1 MSIISQIEA
10 LLFVAGDE
18 GTTLDE
24 LGYLLKTST
33 VEVYQ
38 QLERLNQRYLDNSEC
53 AIEIKEL
60 GNRFMLTTK
69 KQHTKLLKRY
79 AQSPMANRLSQ
90 AALETLAV
98 IAYKQPITRLE
109 VDQIRG
115 VNSSASIQK
124 LVSFQLIEETGR
136 LEAPGRPRIY
146 GTTQYFMDYFGLRD
160 LKELPD
166 IQEMELDLAQ
176 ELPNQLFKE
185 VDEAIFHRENTEEL
199 KESDGKE

>member
-1 MSIISQIEA
+1 MSIMSRIEA
-10 LLFVAGDE
+10 LLFVSGDE
-18 GTTLDE
+18 GMSLDE
-24 LGYLLKTST
+24 LAYLLKTT
-33 VEVYQ
+33 TAEVYQ
-38 QLERLNQRYLDNSEC
+38 ALEKLNQQYLENSEC
-53 AIEIKEL
+53 AIELKEL

-69 KQHTKLLKRY
+69 KQYTKLLKKY

-124 LVSFQLIEETGR
+124 LLTFQLIEETGR
-136 LEAPGRPRIY
+136 LDAPGRPRIY
-146 GTTQYFMDYFGLRD
+146 ATSQYFMDYFGLRD

-166 IQEMELDLAQ
+166 IKEMELDLAQ

-185 VDEAIFHRENTEEL
+185 VDEAILHLPNQDEKNAE
-199 KESDGKE
+199 KE

>member
-1 MSIISQIEA
+1 MSIMSQIEA
-10 LLFVAGDE
+10 LLFVSGDE
-18 GTTLDE
+18 GMGLDE
-24 LGYLLKTST
+24 LAYLLKTT
-33 VEVYQ
+33 TAEVYQ
-38 QLERLNQRYLDNSEC
+38 ALEKLNQQYLENSEC
-53 AIEIKEL
+53 AIELKEL

-69 KQHTKLLKRY
+69 KQYTKLLKKY

-124 LVSFQLIEETGR
+124 LLTFQLIEETGR
-136 LEAPGRPRIY
+136 LDAPGRPRIY
-146 GTTQYFMDYFGLRD
+146 ATSQYFMDYFGLRD

-166 IQEMELDLAQ
+166 IKEMELDLAQ

-185 VDEAIFHRENTEEL
+185 VDEAILHLPNQDEKNAE
-199 KESDGKE
+199 KE

>member
-1 MSIISQIEA
+1 MSQIEA
-10 LLFVAGDE
+10 LLFVSGDE
-18 GTTLDE
+18 GMSLDE
-24 LGYLLKTST
+24 LAYLLKTT
-33 VEVYQ
+33 TAEVYQ
-38 QLERLNQRYLDNSEC
+38 ALEKLNQHYLENSEC
-53 AIEIKEL
+53 AIELKEL

-69 KQHTKLLKRY
+69 KQYTQLLKKY

-124 LVSFQLIEETGR
+124 LLTFQLIEETGR
-136 LEAPGRPRIY
+136 LDAPGRPRIY
-146 GTTQYFMDYFGLRD
+146 ATSQYFMDYFGLRD

-166 IQEMELDLAQ
+166 IKEMELDLAQ

-185 VDEAIFHRENTEEL
+185 VDEAVLHLPNQDEKNDENAE
-199 KESDGKE
+199 KE

>member
-1 MSIISQIEA
+1 MSQIEA
-10 LLFVAGDE
+10 LLFVSGDE
-18 GTTLDE
+18 GMSLDE
-24 LGYLLKTST
+24 LAYLLKTT
-33 VEVYQ
+33 TAEVYQ
-38 QLERLNQRYLDNSEC
+38 ALEKLNQHYLENSEC
-53 AIEIKEL
+53 AIELKEL

-69 KQHTKLLKRY
+69 KQYTQLLKKY
-79 AQSPMANRLSQ
+79 AQSPIANRLSQ

-124 LVSFQLIEETGR
+124 LLTFQLIEETGR
-136 LEAPGRPRIY
+136 LDAPGRPRIY
-146 GTTQYFMDYFGLRD
+146 ATSQYFMDYFGLRD

-166 IQEMELDLAQ
+166 IKEMELDLAQ

-185 VDEAIFHRENTEEL
+185 VDEAVLHLPNQDEKNDENAE
-199 KESDGKE
+199 KE

>member
-1 MSIISQIEA
+1 MSQIEA
-10 LLFVAGDE
+10 LLFVSGDE
-18 GTTLDE
+18 GMSLDE
-24 LGYLLKTST
+24 LAYLLKTT
-33 VEVYQ
+33 TAEVYQ
-38 QLERLNQRYLDNSEC
+38 ALEKLNQHYLENSEY
-53 AIEIKEL
+53 AIELKEL

-69 KQHTKLLKRY
+69 KQYTQLLKKY

-124 LVSFQLIEETGR
+124 LLTFQLIEETGR
-136 LEAPGRPRIY
+136 LDAPGRPRIY
-146 GTTQYFMDYFGLRD
+146 ATSQYFMDYFGLRD

-166 IQEMELDLAQ
+166 IKEMELDLAQ

-185 VDEAIFHRENTEEL
+185 VDEAVLHLPNQDEKNDENAE
-199 KESDGKE
+199 KE

>member
-1 MSIISQIEA
+1 MSQIEA
-10 LLFVAGDE
+10 LLFVSGDE
-18 GTTLDE
+18 GMSLDE
-24 LGYLLKTST
+24 LAYLLKTT
-33 VEVYQ
+33 TAEVYQ
-38 QLERLNQRYLDNSEC
+38 ALEKLNQHYLENSEC
-53 AIEIKEL
+53 AIELKEL

-69 KQHTKLLKRY
+69 KQYTQLLKKY
-79 AQSPMANRLSQ
+79 AQSPIANRLSQ

-124 LVSFQLIEETGR
+124 LLTFQLIEETGR
-136 LEAPGRPRIY
+136 LDAPGRPRIY
-146 GTTQYFMDYFGLRD
+146 ATSQYFMDYFGLRD

-166 IQEMELDLAQ
+166 IKEMELDLAQ

-185 VDEAIFHRENTEEL
+185 VDEAVLHLPNQDEKNDE
-199 KESDGKE
+199 KE

>member
-1 MSIISQIEA
+1 MSQIEA
-10 LLFVAGDE
+10 LLFVSGDE
-18 GTTLDE
+18 GMSLDE
-24 LGYLLKTST
+24 LAYLLKTT
-33 VEVYQ
+33 TAEVYQ
-38 QLERLNQRYLDNSEC
+38 ALEKLNQHYLENSEC
-53 AIEIKEL
+53 AIELKEL

-69 KQHTKLLKRY
+69 KQYTQLLKKY

-124 LVSFQLIEETGR
+124 LLTFQLIEETGR
-136 LEAPGRPRIY
+136 LDAPGRPRIY
-146 GTTQYFMDYFGLRD
+146 ATSQYFMDYFGLRD

-166 IQEMELDLAQ
+166 IKEMELDLAQ

-185 VDEAIFHRENTEEL
+185 VDEAVLHLPNQDEKNAE
-199 KESDGKE
+199 KE

>member
-1 MSIISQIEA
+1 MSQIEA
-10 LLFVAGDE
+10 LLFVSGDE
-18 GTTLDE
+18 GRSLDE
-24 LGYLLKTST
+24 LAYLLKTT
-33 VEVYQ
+33 TAEVYQ
-38 QLERLNQRYLDNSEC
+38 ALEKLNQHYLENSEC
-53 AIEIKEL
+53 AIELKEL

-69 KQHTKLLKRY
+69 KQYTQLLKKY

-124 LVSFQLIEETGR
+124 LLTFQLIEETGR
-136 LEAPGRPRIY
+136 LDAPGRPRIY
-146 GTTQYFMDYFGLRD
+146 ATSQYFMDYFGLRD

-166 IQEMELDLAQ
+166 IKEMELDLAQ

-185 VDEAIFHRENTEEL
+185 VDEAVLHLPNQDEKNDENAE
-199 KESDGKE
+199 KE

>member
-1 MSIISQIEA
+1 MSQIEA
-10 LLFVAGDE
+10 LLFVSGDE
-18 GTTLDE
+18 GMSLDE
-24 LGYLLKTST
+24 LAYLLKTT
-33 VEVYQ
+33 TAEVYQ
-38 QLERLNQRYLDNSEC
+38 ALEKLNQHYLENSEC
-53 AIEIKEL
+53 AIELKEL

-69 KQHTKLLKRY
+69 KQYTQLLKKY

-124 LVSFQLIEETGR
+124 LLTFQLIEETGR
-136 LEAPGRPRIY
+136 LDAPGRPRIY
-146 GTTQYFMDYFGLRD
+146 ATSQYFMDYFGLRD

-166 IQEMELDLAQ
+166 IKEMELDLAQ

-185 VDEAIFHRENTEEL
+185 VDEAVLHLPNQDEKNDE
-199 KESDGKE
+199 KE

>member
-1 MSIISQIEA
+1 MSMMSQIEA
-10 LLFVAGDE
+10 LLFVSGDE
-18 GTTLDE
+18 GMSLDE
-24 LGYLLKTST
+24 LAYLLKTT
-33 VEVYQ
+33 TAEVYQ
-38 QLERLNQRYLDNSEC
+38 ALEKLNQRYLENSEC
-53 AIEIKEL
+53 AIELKEL
-60 GNRFMLTTK
+60 GHRFMLTTK
-69 KQHTKLLKRY
+69 KQYTKLLKKY

-124 LVSFQLIEETGR
+124 LLTFQLIEETGR
-136 LEAPGRPRIY
+136 LDAPGRPRIY
-146 GTTQYFMDYFGLRD
+146 ATTQYFMDYFGLRD

-166 IQEMELDLAQ
+166 IKEMEIDLAQ

-185 VDEAIFHRENTEEL
+185 VDEDILPLINQNEDNEKENN
-199 KESDGKE
+199 

>member
-1 MSIISQIEA
+1 MSQIEA
-10 LLFVAGDE
+10 LLFVSGDE
-18 GTTLDE
+18 GMSLDE
-24 LGYLLKTST
+24 LAYLLKTT
-33 VEVYQ
+33 TAEVYQ
-38 QLERLNQRYLDNSEC
+38 ALEKLNQYYLENSEC
-53 AIEIKEL
+53 AIELKEL

-69 KQHTKLLKRY
+69 KQYTQLLKKY

-124 LVSFQLIEETGR
+124 LLTFQLIEETGR
-136 LEAPGRPRIY
+136 LDAPGRPRIY
-146 GTTQYFMDYFGLRD
+146 ATSQYFMDYFGLRD

-166 IQEMELDLAQ
+166 IKEMELDLAQ

-185 VDEAIFHRENTEEL
+185 VDEAVLHLPNQDEKNDENAE
-199 KESDGKE
+199 KE

>member
-1 MSIISQIEA
+1 MSIMSQIEA
-10 LLFVAGDE
+10 LLFVSGDE
-18 GTTLDE
+18 GMSLDE
-24 LGYLLKTST
+24 LAYLLKTT
-33 VEVYQ
+33 TAEVYQ
-38 QLERLNQRYLDNSEC
+38 ALEKLNQHYLENSEC
-53 AIEIKEL
+53 AIELKEL

-69 KQHTKLLKRY
+69 KQYTQLLKKY

-124 LVSFQLIEETGR
+124 LLTFQLIEETGR
-136 LEAPGRPRIY
+136 LDAPGRPRIY
-146 GTTQYFMDYFGLRD
+146 ATSQYFMDYFGLRD

-166 IQEMELDLAQ
+166 IKEMELDLAQ

-185 VDEAIFHRENTEEL
+185 VDEAVLHLPNQDEKNAE
-199 KESDGKE
+199 KE